1 MSKIEIE
8 SLYVDMDDAT
18 KYLTERTG
26 CSTEQV
32 ELFFDGVD
40 EYLYHIDL
48 LRRLFSY
55 RGTDGYRRK
64 AITDLMFTNILDDKG
79 ELLNPNDQIKDE
91 ETLPTEEVTKKV
103 IHIKIAFDEKEYK
116 NYITTHKGLRRALVD
131 RLDKCWCDYLIQ
143 EGWTLDLKI
152 KKE

>member
-48 LRRLFSY
+48 LREYVSRAAEY
-55 RGTDGYRRK
+55 PRK
-64 AITDLMFTNILDDKG
+64 AKNSLIFTKILDDKG

-91 ETLPTEEVTKKV
+91 ETLPTEEVTKEV